1 MFDLPVVTE
10 KERKIATKFRNFLL
24 DDGYIMMQFSVYSRI
39 CKNNDDLNK
48 HINKLKINAPKN
60 GNIRLLQITENQY
73 NNMIMFCGEKR
84 VEEEISTDNLLIF
97 EYQKNRNN
105 PVFLIFIVRSNL
117 RHYALLQKPVNF

>member
-10 KERKIATKFRNFLL
+10 KERKIANKFRNFLL

-60 GNIRLLQITENQY
+60 GNIRLIQITENQY
-73 NNMIMFCGEKR
+73 NNMIMFCGEKKA
-84 VEEEISTDNLLIF
+84 EEEISIDSLLIF
-97 EYQKNRNN
+97 E
-105 PVFLIFIVRSNL
+105 
-117 RHYALLQKPVNF
+117 